1 MKPLYDQATIWAT
14 LRRGV
19 DNGYWTVDDLDSPPP
34 GFAGDPAKYV
44 NLLRPRI
51 EPSPEPEPGV
61 ELDGVTIIT
70 NSTDDSD
77 DLPF

>member
-19 DNGYWTVDDLDSPPP
+19 DNGYWTVDDLDKPPP
-34 GFAGDPAKYV
+34 GYAGDPANYV

-70 NSTDDSD
+70 NATDDSN
-77 DLPF
+77 LPF

>member
-1 MKPLYDQATIWAT
+1 MKQLYDQASVWAT

-19 DNGYWTVDDLDSPPP
+19 ENGYWTVDDLDQPPK
-34 GFAGDPAKYV
+34 GFMGDPAKYV

-51 EPSPEPEPGV
+51 EPSPAPEPGV

-70 NSTDDSD
+70 NVTDPNE
-77 DLPF
+77 LPF